1 MKRDIETHVASTHG
15 PEQTLVFPGMGEV
28 AGQITDMLAGKDK
41 GEGAFDLFRARR
53 TQLALEG
60 FVTAQETVGVIDPVA
75 GLQILIAGGR
85 VGEQRNTDAGFQ

>member
-1 MKRDIETHVASTHG
+1 MSPRRTALSKPLSSQR
-15 PEQTLVFPGMGEV
+15 MGEV
-28 AGQITDMLAGKDK
+28 AGQITDMLAGKDE

-75 GLQILIAGGR
+75 GLQILIVRGPGW
-85 VGEQRNTDAGFQ
+85 